1 MVIGGTGGGGRTS
14 HPLRVTGGSSVVS
27 QGSVEGATSTTTIL
41 ASGSGGGGGTASG
54 VLNRVGHQQ
63 SKWKRQV
70 QEQRRNIYD
79 RHTMLN

>member
-1 MVIGGTGGGGRTS
+1 M
-14 HPLRVTGGSSVVS
+14 HVTGVPVITTAVS
-27 QGSVEGATSTTTIL
+27 LGPS
-41 ASGSGGGGGTASG
+41 SG

-63 SKWKRQV
+63 SKWYKKNKTTSMIFLVKKTNKLQINSRKRQV

>member
-1 MVIGGTGGGGRTS
+1 M
-14 HPLRVTGGSSVVS
+14 HVTGASAASSSTVL
-27 QGSVEGATSTTTIL
+27 ATS
-41 ASGSGGGGGTASG
+41 AGPSSSAAGG

>member
-14 HPLRVTGGSSVVS
+14 HPLRVTGGSVVS

-41 ASGSGGGGGTASG
+41 ASGSGGGGTPSG